1 VFDYNKTYFRSSS
14 LIKYFYKMRNN
25 FLFLFTIALFVFV
38 SCNKEEN
45 DSINGNLEPVQVQR
59 ALVVETTGI
68 WCSACPYGAELLK
81 KIDYDYG
88 DQVLPIALHSGDAL
102 SNATSQAMESN
113 FPTNGVPNFY
123 VGNTDAGQ
131 SPNGVIEASIN
142 SNPVAGVGHEWTK
155 EGSSYNIT
163 SRIKFYGSDNGEF
176 YVGCY
181 FIQDPI
187 EACGSSLNQTA
198 VAINNQGCSF
208 WDQDAVTI
216 GAYEDPPGSQ
226 NWMWEYL
233 ISEGTTYTHDYVIA
247 GHGGN
252 NIWGDPLGISSV
264 SAGQEY
270 NFNFSINEGFG
281 WNQSGHILTVLWKK
295 SGNSYE
301 FINGY
306 SK

>member
-1 VFDYNKTYFRSSS
+1 MK
-14 LIKYFYKMRNN
+14 NN
-25 FLFLFTIALFVFV
+25 FLFLATIALLIFV
-38 SCNKEEN
+38 SCNKEE
-45 DSINGNLEPVQVQR
+45 DGINGNLEPAEVQR

-113 FPTNGVPNFY
+113 FPTSGVPNFY

-131 SPNGVIEASIN
+131 SPTGVINSTIY

-163 SRIKFYGSDNGEF
+163 SRVKFYGSDNGDF
-176 YVGCY
+176 YVGSY
-181 FIQDPI
+181 FIQGPI
-187 EACGSSLNQTA
+187 DACGSLLNQTA
-198 VAINNQGCSF
+198 VDINAEGCSF
-208 WDQDAVTI
+208 WSEDAVTV

-226 NWMWEYL
+226 NWIWEYL
-233 ISEGTTYTHDYVIA
+233 ITAGTVYTHDHVIVGHA
-247 GHGGN
+247 GDN
-252 NIWGDPLGISSV
+252 VWGQPLGVSSV
-264 SAGQEY
+264 SPGQKY
-270 NFNFSINEGFG
+270 DFNFIINEAFG
-281 WNQSGHILTVLWKK
+281 WNQSGHVLTILWKK
-295 SGNSYE
+295 SGNSYD

-306 SK
+306 LK